1 MEKFRN
7 SSDRL
12 FCCANSARIR
22 LRHRFLKKGEELMHR
37 KVFIIAVMASLF
49 ISAHA
54 SAEQNRT
61 RQSSVENTRKGPVAK
76 LVELER
82 RKNEWLRQRMGR

>member
-1 MEKFRN
+1 MN
-7 SSDRL
+7 
-12 FCCANSARIR
+12 ARPI
-22 LRHRFLKKGEELMHR
+22 
-37 KVFIIAVMASLF
+37 VIAVMASLF